1 MKKITLLFMA
11 LLLGVGGV
19 SAAEYDLDLGSL
31 SETTYNKTNHVFT
44 FGTDWKENQWWID
57 NPLDISSYGEFVI
70 EYTGATSAETFRVY
84 LQPVEGTTQTVY
96 PKANTSF
103 GRSVIKLASGLNNIQ
118 KIVISDAGHAF
129 NMTLTRAYF
138 RSKSNESSTSL
149 WTGSEALGDWANS
162 VTALTNDGAG
172 KTALKSA
179 KVGDVIKVTFT
190 NTASE
195 NNINV
200 RNSSWN
206 DFIDGT
212 FSGFAEQ
219 AAEQS
224 AEYVIPNAEVLESI
238 QLHGIIVSGKNATI
252 TNIDLLT
259 YDESYDACMVT
270 IGTDEI
276 ATFSTGS
283 KKLDFSGTGITPYY
297 ASAVGSGQV
306 TLTAVA
312 DNTTWGYQGYIL
324 KGAAGTYEIPTT
336 ESATY
341 QNTNY
346 LNATGDYN
354 REVYRSHYSDYTGED
369 KDGKIKNYYRY
380 IFAKKGDETPGFYK
394 LGTEYSRTKDA
405 TTVYYHELGAHKAY
419 LETPTDITPVTG
431 ARVALVFSDE
441 AETTGISAS
450 LGEKVEKASEHIY
463 NLRGM
468 RVTQPQKGLYIKNG
482 KKMIIR

>member
-19 SAAEYDLDLGSL
+19 SATEYELDLGSL
-31 SETTYNKTNHVFT
+31 SGETYNKTNHVFT

-57 NPLDISSYGEFVI
+57 NPLDISSYGEFII

-219 AAEQS
+219 AAAQS

-297 ASAVGSGQV
+297 ASAVESGQV

-312 DNTTWGYQGYIL
+312 NKTTWGYQGYIL

-336 ESATY
+336 EEENATY
-341 QNTNY
+341 QNTDY
-346 LNATGDYN
+346 LKAIGDYN
-354 REVYRSHYSDYTGED
+354 AKVDASTSEKFH
-369 KDGKIKNYYRY
+369 Y
-380 IFAKKGDETPGFYK
+380 IFAKNSSNEIGFYK
-394 LGTEYSRTKDA
+394 LTADHTLD
-405 TTVYYHELGAHKAY
+405 AHKAY
-419 LETPTDITPVTG
+419 LETETEIKPAS

-441 AETTGISAS
+441 AETTGICAS